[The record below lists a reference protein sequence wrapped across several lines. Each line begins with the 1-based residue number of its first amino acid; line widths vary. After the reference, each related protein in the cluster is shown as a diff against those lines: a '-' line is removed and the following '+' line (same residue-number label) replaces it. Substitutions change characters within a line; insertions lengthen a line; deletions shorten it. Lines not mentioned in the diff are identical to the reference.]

1 MKAGRQR
8 ARIGNVPPLE
18 DRELKRAVN
27 ADLVRELYR
36 RSRVTIALFVPFVF
50 LLQGVLGSAYKHGT
64 GVAWA
69 LNAALALI
77 LVKLAAVMGAARLA
91 KVRLRYWIF
100 TALTASIGV
109 CFGVLNA
116 FAYPRAS
123 AVQLAM
129 LATCQAALRPK
140 PELGEVF
147 ALMLALCIASLVLVD
162 WCVHSSLK
170 RGLVLRRKLTEM
182 ALHDPLTGLR
192 NRRYVTEFMASEASL
207 AVRSGRASLTRN
219 SKTVPYRFEVILLD
233 IDHFKLLNDTRGHEV
248 GDAVL
253 VKVGQ
258 ILRGALREQD
268 IAARWGGEEFLVIAR
283 NVEKGSIGLS
293 ERIRLAIAEA
303 QIKVGSG
310 SAVRITCSIGH
321 AVFPFFENKPAT
333 ATWEDVLALAD
344 RGLYFAKSHGRNKS
358 VGIAPGETFGD
369 LPAFSWL
376 LETDLDDAQYRGWIQ
391 FLPEEDLH
399 QGLALAS

>member
-1 MKAGRQR
+1 MR
-8 ARIGNVPPLE
+8 V
-18 DRELKRAVN
+18 DRSDPELKRAVD

-36 RSRVTIALFVPFVF
+36 RSRVTIALFIPFV
-50 LLQGVLGSAYKHGT
+50 LLLHGVLGSTYRHGT

-77 LVKLAAVMGAARLA
+77 LVKLAAVLGFARMA
-91 KVRLRYWIF
+91 NVRLRYWIF

-129 LATCQAALRPK
+129 LATCQAALSSLALVSMAGSIATFLLFILPNMGTLAALAALRPK

-162 WCVHSSLK
+162 WYVHSSLK
-170 RGLVLRRKLTEM
+170 RGLALRRKLTEM
-182 ALHDPLTGLR
+182 ALHDPPTGLR

-219 SKTVPYRFEVILLD
+219 SKTVPYRFDVILLD

-268 IAARWGGEEFLVIAR
+268 IAARRGGEEFLVIAR

-293 ERIRLAIAEA
+293 ERIRLAIA
-303 QIKVGSG
+303 
-310 SAVRITCSIGH
+310 
-321 AVFPFFENKPAT
+321 
-333 ATWEDVLALAD
+333 D
-344 RGLYFAKSHGRNKS
+344 RGLYFAMSHGRKKS
-358 VGIAPGETFGD
+358 VGIAPGENFGD

-376 LETDLDDAQYRGWIQ
+376 LETDLDDAQYRGWIR

>member
-1 MKAGRQR
+1 MTAAALLLSLAMR
-8 ARIGNVPPLE
+8 V
-18 DRELKRAVN
+18 DRSDPELKRAVD

-50 LLQGVLGSAYKHGT
+50 LLQGVLGTAYKHGT

-129 LATCQAALRPK
+129 LATCQAALSSLALVSMAGSIATFLLFILPNMGMLAALAALRPK

-162 WCVHSSLK
+162 WYVHSSLK

-248 GDAVL
+248 GDAV
-253 VKVGQ
+253 
-258 ILRGALREQD
+258 
-268 IAARWGGEEFLVIAR
+268 
-283 NVEKGSIGLS
+283 
-293 ERIRLAIAEA
+293 
-303 QIKVGSG
+303 
-310 SAVRITCSIGH
+310 
-321 AVFPFFENKPAT
+321 FPFFENKPAT
-333 ATWEDVLALAD
+333 ASWEDVLALAD